1 MIIKRI
7 FSGGDNLQKHLK
19 DSVFHIVCERNLCS
33 CMNNTK
39 WCELINAIKMEM
51 PFPPAFSMK
60 YITEE
65 SAAHSRIKTE
75 DVDYWG
81 DWTGENFPSQ
91 EYYFNIEW
99 IKVRP
104 CYLKYRGKMI
114 APELVDESK
123 IFKDILKRYNIPF
136 EEKDGLYCIYG
147 YK

>member
-1 MIIKRI
+1 MDRISKGRWKPLFTLRRGYFTDGQMIIKRI

-65 SAAHSRIKTE
+65 SALGRLDWREFSISRILFQ
-75 DVDYWG
+75 Y
-81 DWTGENFPSQ
+81 
-91 EYYFNIEW
+91 
-99 IKVRP
+99 
-104 CYLKYRGKMI
+104 
-114 APELVDESK
+114 
-123 IFKDILKRYNIPF
+123 
-136 EEKDGLYCIYG
+136 
-147 YK
+147 